1 MSKSFKFKENN
12 YLDASGITYNREKLS
27 DLIYSLLRLRLLT
40 TTDGNSQVSDNQTK
54 IYQLY
59 RGGFYLFIDSHPYN
73 NTIGVIN
80 SFDGAVRYILQ
91 TSASHLTFTYNSNN
105 NQMTVKASNGAR
117 FKLYLIEG
125 QGNV

>member
-27 DLIYSLLRLRLLT
+27 DLINNLLKIRLLT

-54 IYQLY
+54 VYQLA
-59 RGGFYLFIDSHPYN
+59 RNGFYLFIDSHPYN
-73 NTIGVIN
+73 NNIGVIN
-80 SFDGAVRYILQ
+80 GFDGAARYILQ
-91 TSASHLTFTYNSNN
+91 TSSSHLVFTYNSNN
-105 NQMTVKASNGAR
+105 NQMTVKTVNGAR
-117 FKLYLIEG
+117 LKIYLIEG